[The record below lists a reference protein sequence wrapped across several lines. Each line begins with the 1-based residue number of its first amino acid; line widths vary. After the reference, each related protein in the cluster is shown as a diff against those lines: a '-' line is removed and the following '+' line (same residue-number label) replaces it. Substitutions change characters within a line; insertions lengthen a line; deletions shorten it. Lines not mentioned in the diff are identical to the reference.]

1 MLFMMTFFFQVMR
14 PQSSAM
20 IKVINPEN
28 GKILYEV
35 DATDP
40 SVEFV
45 NNEMRFLPPQDDLF
59 MGATSTKIEYEL
71 SFDRGVAMPETRDC
85 LSESISWIFG
95 VNGNKDCWTSFLRAI
110 YNRRPKT

>member
-1 MLFMMTFFFQVMR
+1 MMTFFLQVMR

-20 IKVINPEN
+20 IKVINPNN
-28 GKILYEV
+28 GKIVYEV

-45 NNEMRFLPPQDDLF
+45 NNEMKFLPPQDDIL

-71 SFDRGVAMPETRDC
+71 RFDRGVAMAETADC

-95 VNGNKDCWTSFLRAI
+95 VNGNDDW
-110 YNRRPKT
+110 